1 MTDNLAYLSASDLL
15 AAYRARTLSPVEVA
29 DATLRRI
36 DRLNPGLNAFITVT
50 HDRALEDARAAEAA
64 YGRGDAGSLAGVPI
78 SIKDLTPTKG
88 IRTTRGSKLTADA
101 VPEIDG
107 VFVERTSASGAVM
120 IGKTNTPEAG
130 WKGETSNPLVGPTHN
145 PWRKGLTPGGSSGGG
160 SAAVALG
167 LGPLAQGSDGAGSIR
182 IPAGFSGIFGLKP
195 SYGLVPHYP
204 ISAVADL
211 AHLGPMTRTVRDAAL
226 LMNATAG
233 ADARDRLSWSS
244 GVDYVAAIDRT
255 LPKFRIAWSPDLGYA
270 PVDPE
275 VVAIA
280 ERAARR
286 FIDLG
291 HVVESAHP
299 DAQDPWEILDILWST
314 GMNGLHP
321 DGWDEIA
328 HLIDPGRIEMMA
340 SGRARTAAQIGQA
353 PFRRTVYHQAVVRFF
368 EDWDLLLTPTLPCKP
383 FAVGLH
389 NPPDIA
395 GKPTTY
401 LGWTAFTYPFN
412 LTGNPAASV
421 PAGFTSD
428 GLPVGLQIVGR
439 FQRDDTVLQ
448 ASAAFEAAQPWAH
461 ITPDETPFL

>member
-1 MTDNLAYLSASDLL
+1 MTDRFAYLSATELL
-15 AAYRARTLSPVEVA
+15 SAYRARALSPVEVTA
-29 DATLRRI
+29 ATLDRI

-50 HDRALEDARAAEAA
+50 HERAMADARAAEAA
-64 YGRGDAGSLAGVPI
+64 YARGDAGSLAGVPI

-88 IRTTRGSKLTADA
+88 IRTTRGSKVTADA
-101 VPEIDG
+101 VPDFDG
-107 VFVERTSASGAVM
+107 VYVERTTAAGAVM

-130 WKGETSNPLVGPTHN
+130 WKGETSNPLVGSTHN

-160 SAAVALG
+160 SAAVAMG

-182 IPAGFSGIFGLKP
+182 IPAGFSGIVGHKP

-244 GVDYVAAIDRT
+244 GIDYVAALDRP
-255 LPKFRIAWSPDLGYA
+255 LPRLKIAWSADLGYA
-270 PVDPE
+270 PTDPE

-286 FIDLG
+286 FIELG
-291 HVVESAHP
+291 HTLDAAHP
-299 DAQDPWEILDILWST
+299 AATDPWEILDILWST

-321 DGWDEIA
+321 DGFDAIRDQ
-328 HLIDPGRIEMMA
+328 IDPGRVAMMEA
-340 SGRARTAAQIGQA
+340 GRNRTAPQIGQA
-353 PFRRTVYHQAVVRFF
+353 PFKRAAYHKAVVDFF
-368 EDWDLLLTPTLPCKP
+368 DQWDLLLTPTLPCKP
-383 FAVGLH
+383 FPVGLH
-389 NPPDIA
+389 NPPEIA
-395 GKPTTY
+395 GKPMTY

-412 LTGNPAASV
+412 LTGNPAISV

-448 ASAAFEAAQPWAH
+448 AAAAFEAIQPWAH
-461 ITPDETPFL
+461 ITPDETPFV